1 MQQIAAEKRERARRE
16 TEQKILAEQLQAERE
31 KAEIVRKTIHANA
44 MSDAE
49 AVAYEKKL
57 TEEYEKKMLLER
69 MNGEKEKWLAAINT
83 TFSHIEGFDDLTINI
98 FCEFT
103 HPALLSC
110 LDIFIYLFESHITI
124 LGNRAIFNYLISIHV
139 LSVSCT
145 LNK

>member
-1 MQQIAAEKRERARRE
+1 
-16 TEQKILAEQLQAERE
+16 
-31 KAEIVRKTIHANA
+31 

-49 AVAYEKKL
+49 AVALEKKL
-57 TEEYEKKMLLER
+57 TEEYEKKMLLEY